1 MLEQAGFGIVDAA
14 HRIVIEDEASDT
26 AVLGQS
32 PRLWA
37 DLLGGEHAFYGREQG
52 VPVEELE
59 VAGELLHTVDLPAA
73 FDLHRDVARTCP
85 GEDVDRA
92 DGGRV
97 FAAYQGM
104 PISEEPD
111 LFGEEFLQVSLD
123 AVLDQPGVVA
133 EFETVVSVDLEEPD
147 PQLAFDLE

>member
-1 MLEQAGFGIVDAA
+1 GGA
-14 HRIVIEDEASDT
+14 HARD
-26 AVLGQS
+26 
-32 PRLWA
+32 
-37 DLLGGEHAFYGREQG
+37 GGKQ
-52 VPVEELE
+52 VVSVEPLE

-73 FDLHRDVARTCP
+73 FDLHRDVARSRA

-133 EFETVVSVDLEEPD
+133 ELDRKSPRLNSSHVSIS
-147 PQLAFDLE
+147 